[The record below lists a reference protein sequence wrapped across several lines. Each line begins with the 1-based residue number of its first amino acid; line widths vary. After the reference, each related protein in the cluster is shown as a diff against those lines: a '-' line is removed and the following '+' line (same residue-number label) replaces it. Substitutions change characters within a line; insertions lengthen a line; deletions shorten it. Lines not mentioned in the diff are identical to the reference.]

1 MAEKPLPHPEHF
13 HVQSALGW
21 LELGSVTDARQE
33 MKSVAEQYREHP
45 DVLEMWWKIFAEEKD
60 WPAALASSKRLVAIA
75 PERDTG
81 WVQQS
86 FALHEL
92 KRTPEA
98 YDLLARVEKKFP
110 QVYVIPYNLA
120 CYQCQMGKRAEA
132 LRWLK
137 RAVKAA
143 DAPTIR
149 AMAMLDPDLA
159 SLRDELSGLD

>member
-1 MAEKPLPHPEHF
+1 VVEDF
-13 HVQSALGW
+13 C
-21 LELGSVTDARQE
+21 R
-33 MKSVAEQYREHP
+33 
-45 DVLEMWWKIFAEEKD
+45 EKD
-60 WPAALASSKRLVAIA
+60 WPAALASSEKLVALA

-98 YDLLARVEKKFP
+98 YELLARVEKKFP

-120 CYQCQMGKRAEA
+120 CYQCQMGQRTEA

-149 AMAMLDPDLA
+149 AMALRDPDLA
-159 SLRDELSGLD
+159 CLRDELSRLDWPSR